1 MIKRLFQDLWKI
13 KSFRRK
19 MRLKLVGYPITIGG
33 FFIAFDG
40 AIKNGLESLG
50 IAERTLGIVGV
61 IISLVGLGI
70 VFISM
75 AIKLKEDNS

>member
-1 MIKRLFQDLWKI
+1 MIKRLFQELWKL

-33 FFIAFDG
+33 FIASDG

-50 IAERTLGIVGV
+50 IAERTLGIAGV
-61 IISLVGLGI
+61 
-70 VFISM
+70 
-75 AIKLKEDNS
+75 